1 MIIYLVCEMNYADF
15 ETGLDDNMSFCG
27 AYKNKRK
34 AIKKAKELIK
44 NAQKDNLYMDN
55 YISNQK
61 NPFKRN
67 NCVDFYHDNEN
78 QDYRVTSI
86 IMEET
91 KLIA

>member
-1 MIIYLVCEMNYADF
+1 MNIYIVYEMNYADF
-15 ETGLDDNMSFCG
+15 ETGLDDNISFCG

-34 AIKKAKELIK
+34 AMRKAKELMK
-44 NAQKDNLYMDN
+44 KAQKDNLYVDN
-55 YISNQK
+55 YISNKK

-67 NCVDFYHDNEN
+67 NCVDFYHDDDC

>member
-1 MIIYLVCEMNYADF
+1 MIIYLVYEMNYADF
-15 ETGLDDNMSFCG
+15 ETGADDNISFCG
-27 AYKNKRK
+27 AYKNKKK
-34 AIKKAKELIK
+34 AMKKAKELMK
-44 NAQKDNLYMDN
+44 NAQKYNLHLDN
-55 YISNQK
+55 YISNKK

-67 NCVDFYHDNEN
+67 NWVDFYHDDEC